1 MANVPSKCMRARI
14 GSAIEGLERLAVQ
27 MSFIA
32 SIASPLHLVC
42 TPELKAELLKELD
55 ERRVNYY
62 HGLHMRIIHA
72 WLRFI
77 SDAKRTRFWRILEE
91 DPGTSP

>member
-1 MANVPSKCMRARI
+1 MRARI
-14 GSAIEGLERLAVQ
+14 GSAIEGWERLAVQ

-42 TPELKAELLKELD
+42 TFELKLELWIELD
-55 ERRVNYY
+55 ERRVDYY

-77 SDAKRTRFWRILEE
+77 SGAKRRRFWQILEE
-91 DPGTSP
+91 DSGWDLPLQDALGL